1 MSDDAAVI
9 DGVAGERGLSQLE
22 RVVDAYIA
30 PSKTFND
37 ILRSTSW
44 WLPCVLM
51 IVFSVTS
58 AFVVGK
64 QVGWDR
70 VAENQVH
77 LSPKAEDRMS
87 QLTPEQRASQMAM
100 SARITKMFSY
110 GLPVVLLIL
119 FALYSLVI
127 WGSFN
132 FGLGA
137 RTTFGQVFA
146 VSWYASVPYLI
157 ASLLGIITVLFG
169 ANVDAY
175 DIKNPVGTNLA
186 YYLPDAAPM
195 SKALLVQLDLIRLWS
210 VVLMILGMAIV
221 AKKTIMQ
228 SAVVVLIWWVVGLVF
243 GLVGAA
249 FS

>member
-1 MSDDAAVI
+1 MSYDAAVA
-9 DGVAGERGLSQLE
+9 DGAISEQGLSQVE
-22 RVVDAYIA
+22 RVVDAFIA

-44 WLPCVLM
+44 WLPCALM

-70 VAENQVH
+70 VAENQIH

-87 QLTPEQRASQMAM
+87 QLTPEQRAAQMAL
-100 SARITKMFSY
+100 SVKITKITSY
-110 GLPVVLLIL
+110 GLPGILLIF

-146 VSWYASVPYLI
+146 VSWYASLPYLLT
-157 ASLLGIITVLFG
+157 SLLGIITVLSG
-169 ANVDAY
+169 ANSDAY
-175 DIKNPVGTNLA
+175 DIKNPIGTNLA

-195 SKALLVQLDLIRLWS
+195 LKALLLQLDLVRLWS
-210 VVLMILGMAIV
+210 LVLTILGMAIV

-228 SAVVVLIWWVVGLVF
+228 SAVVVLIWWVVGLAF
-243 GLVGAA
+243 GFVGAA
-249 FS
+249 FT

>member
-1 MSDDAAVI
+1 MSYDAAVA
-9 DGVAGERGLSQLE
+9 DGAISEQGLSQVE
-22 RVVDAYIA
+22 RVVDTFIA

-58 AFVVGK
+58 AFVTGT
-64 QVGWDR
+64 QVGWER
-70 VAENQVH
+70 VAENQIH

-87 QLTPEQRASQMAM
+87 QLTPEQRASQMAV
-100 SARITKMFSY
+100 SVKITKMTSY
-110 GLPVVLLIL
+110 GLPAILLIF

-132 FGLGA
+132 FVLGA

-146 VSWYASVPYLI
+146 VSWYASLPYLI
-157 ASLLGIITVLFG
+157 TSLLGMITVLSG
-169 ANVDAY
+169 ANIDAY

-186 YYLPDAAPM
+186 YYLADASPMVKAP
-195 SKALLVQLDLIRLWS
+195 LLQLDLVRLWS
-210 VVLMILGMAIV
+210 LGLTILGMAIV
-221 AKKTIMQ
+221 AKKTITQ
-228 SAVVVLIWWVVGLVF
+228 SAVVVLIWWVVGLAF